1 MRGLGR
7 ERKRSWKSEKEG
19 DEDRNIYSIGVQ
31 DKISDWNE
39 RLTFYVLG
47 EWAGRDLEDGFT
59 TLTLFIGNMV
69 NFHQQ
74 IATSSFP
81 ESL

>member
-19 DEDRNIYSIGVQ
+19 DEDRNIYSTGVQ

-47 EWAGRDLEDGFT
+47 EWAGRGFAGWFHNT
-59 TLTLFIGNMV
+59 HAFYRKHGNL
-69 NFHQQ
+69 
-74 IATSSFP
+74 SSANCNILI
-81 ESL
+81 S